1 MRKRYIAGLLLLPA
15 IYFLNDEKKE
25 PTPVSG
31 FASERRLE
39 SRIEPPKNAS
49 ERVNFES
56 KTAPNFTTPSST
68 SSPSSAKSTSPKRVF
83 VRGSS
88 VALRNGPGKN
98 YSILDRYEA
107 GRELDA
113 FDIDG
118 EWTQV
123 RDLLTQREGWI
134 SSALLSG
141 AKPDLPKKEESKPKP
156 DQTPSPSKTPPLL
169 PDSLIIQRLIAAS
182 IANYPGSCPCPES
195 RDRAGRRCGN
205 RSAWARGGGYAPL
218 CYANDITPAMITA
231 FRNRQ

>member
-15 IYFLNDEKKE
+15 LYFLNHKKE

-39 SRIEPPKNAS
+39 SRIEPPKKAL
-49 ERVNFES
+49 ERGNLET

-68 SSPSSAKSTSPKRVF
+68 SPPNLDKSSLPKRMF
-83 VRGSS
+83 VQGRS

-98 YSILDRYEA
+98 FSILDRYEA

-113 FDIDG
+113 FGTDG

-123 RDLLTQREGWI
+123 RDLVTQREGWI
-134 SSALLSG
+134 STALLSG
-141 AKPDLPKKEESKPKP
+141 AKPDVPKKEESKPKP

-218 CYANDITPAMITA
+218 CYTNDITPAMITA

>member
-15 IYFLNDEKKE
+15 LYFLNHEKKE

-39 SRIEPPKNAS
+39 PRIEPPKNAP
-49 ERVNFES
+49 ERVNLES

-68 SSPSSAKSTSPKRVF
+68 SSPSSEKSTSPRRMF

-98 YSILDRYEA
+98 SPILDRYDS
-107 GRELDA
+107 GREIET
-113 FDIDG
+113 FGVDG
-118 EWTQV
+118 EWTRV

-141 AKPDLPKKEESKPKP
+141 LKPDTLKKEETKP
-156 DQTPSPSKTPPLL
+156 DHAPPLKIL
-169 PDSLIIQRLIAAS
+169 PLLSDSLIIQRLIAGS

-231 FRNRQ
+231 FRSQQ